1 MACFRPVT
9 RATLAWVLLAAL
21 VSCCGSVRPITEAPL
36 IEGRSARGLVVVL
49 ASPFSFR
56 RLLSTYTLPPGRYVP
71 TLEDDSGAY
80 FAAPAKIVVSDPLS
94 ATLLYDGGLYFR
106 TDGSRHVDAY
116 VIVRHQ
122 PLFVTLPRS
131 FAYALGNLPGDA
143 DDERHQRAGR

>member
-1 MACFRPVT
+1 MACFRLVT
-9 RATLAWVLLAAL
+9 RTTPTWVLLAAL

-36 IEGRSARGLVVVL
+36 IEGRSARDMVVVL
-49 ASPFSFR
+49 ASPFSFSH
-56 RLLSTYTLPPGRYVP
+56 LLSTYTLPPGRYVP

-80 FAAPAKIVVSDPLS
+80 FAAPAKIVASDPLS

-122 PLFVTLPRS
+122 PLFVTLPRG
-131 FAYALGNLPGDA
+131 FAYALGSPSGGADA
-143 DDERHQRAGR
+143 ERPQRAGR